1 MFVHVFMV
9 RKRLDLFSI
18 WKLTVLFKESIGKT
32 LSYISLTS
40 NFYYLQELDNMFLY
54 CYGRAVMDQR
64 FQFLAMVLKVL
75 SEVKLCS
82 VCHDLFRLILYKN
95 VLYIGDEV
103 NTETM
108 FLFIT
113 NI

>member
-9 RKRLDLFSI
+9 KKRLDLFSI
-18 WKLTVLFKESIGKT
+18 WKLTVLFKESTGKT
-32 LSYISLTS
+32 LSYVSLTS

-75 SEVKLCS
+75 SEVLCL
-82 VCHDLFRLILYKN
+82 VCHDLFTLSCTPVMK
-95 VLYIGDEV
+95 
-103 NTETM
+103 
-108 FLFIT
+108 
-113 NI
+113 

>member
-1 MFVHVFMV
+1 MLVHVFMV
-9 RKRLDLFSI
+9 KKRLDLFSI
-18 WKLTVLFKESIGKT
+18 WKPTVLFKERTGKT

-54 CYGRAVMDQR
+54 FYGRAVMDQR

-75 SEVKLCS
+75 SAVKLCL
-82 VCHDLFRLILYKN
+82 VCHDLFTLLLYKN
-95 VLYIGDEV
+95 VLYIGNEV

-108 FLFIT
+108 LLLIT